1 MNIKKYFIFL
11 FIFFICSCSN
21 TISNREASFS
31 IYNSVMNKNYQEAL
45 QMAQSDNFYSD
56 ENSKLLKLLDIATLQ
71 YLNKNF
77 YQSLKYF
84 EKAKELS
91 DNLYTKSLSR
101 KALSAWDA
109 NLDIYYGETYELSLI
124 RFYIS
129 LVNYNIYQQGFY
141 EEYIDENGIII
152 PKKELTNNEKLFHLN
167 YARSI
172 IIEWDSFLK
181 SIQNEEYGEAKYK
194 NDLLAKIW
202 GSFIHLEFNDKNDNQ
217 IALQLYKDIDNVLL
231 QNYNMYSIFNQK
243 YSNFNKD
250 FKKLSTLNYRQL
262 YTNYIEETN
271 YSRELQEYAN
281 KNIRNLQ
288 KNRKDNLVV
297 LVKNNLISPKT
308 VKQIEIPFPLTMF
321 GTNGGALY
329 EFAQIIMLTNGNIP
343 YILVEIPEI
352 NINKNINQYRLDVYD
367 LENNQVATT
376 NLVLVEPLSYIAKK
390 ELEDKIVEIQ
400 TKIISR
406 ITTKYLAA
414 IAASY
419 SLYNQDNS
427 MSKFNA
433 LLTFQAS
440 SKLINETSR
449 ADIRYWI
456 TLLSDAQI
464 GGIILPN
471 GKYIIKIIQ
480 NNNEEIYQEEIE
492 INNNTKFIDLNF

>member
-1 MNIKKYFIFL
+1 
-11 FIFFICSCSN
+11 
-21 TISNREASFS
+21 
-31 IYNSVMNKNYQEAL
+31 
-45 QMAQSDNFYSD
+45 
-56 ENSKLLKLLDIATLQ
+56 
-71 YLNKNF
+71 
-77 YQSLKYF
+77 
-84 EKAKELS
+84 
-91 DNLYTKSLSR
+91 
-101 KALSAWDA
+101 
-109 NLDIYYGETYELSLI
+109 
-124 RFYIS
+124 
-129 LVNYNIYQQGFY
+129 
-141 EEYIDENGIII
+141 
-152 PKKELTNNEKLFHLN
+152 
-167 YARSI
+167 
-172 IIEWDSFLK
+172 
-181 SIQNEEYGEAKYK
+181 
-194 NDLLAKIW
+194 
-202 GSFIHLEFNDKNDNQ
+202 
-217 IALQLYKDIDNVLL
+217 
-231 QNYNMYSIFNQK
+231 MYSIFNQK

-321 GTNGGALY
+321 GTNGSALY
-329 EFAQIIMLTNGNIP
+329 EFAQIIMLTNGDIP

-376 NLVLVEPLSYIAKK
+376 NLVLIEPLSYIAKK

-427 MSKFNA
+427 MSKFSA
-433 LLTFQAS
+433 LLAFQAS

>member
-21 TISNREASFS
+21 TINNREASVS

-91 DNLYTKSLSR
+91 DDLYTKSLSR

-152 PKKELTNNEKLFHLN
+152 PKKELTNSEKLFHLN

-181 SIQNEEYGEAKYK
+181 SIQNEEYGKAKYK

-217 IALQLYKDIDNVLL
+217 IALQLYKDMDNVLL
-231 QNYNMYSIFNQK
+231 
-243 YSNFNKD
+243 
-250 FKKLSTLNYRQL
+250 
-262 YTNYIEETN
+262 
-271 YSRELQEYAN
+271 
-281 KNIRNLQ
+281 
-288 KNRKDNLVV
+288 
-297 LVKNNLISPKT
+297 
-308 VKQIEIPFPLTMF
+308 
-321 GTNGGALY
+321 
-329 EFAQIIMLTNGNIP
+329 
-343 YILVEIPEI
+343 
-352 NINKNINQYRLDVYD
+352 
-367 LENNQVATT
+367 
-376 NLVLVEPLSYIAKK
+376 
-390 ELEDKIVEIQ
+390 
-400 TKIISR
+400 
-406 ITTKYLAA
+406 
-414 IAASY
+414 
-419 SLYNQDNS
+419 
-427 MSKFNA
+427 
-433 LLTFQAS
+433 
-440 SKLINETSR
+440 
-449 ADIRYWI
+449 
-456 TLLSDAQI
+456 
-464 GGIILPN
+464 
-471 GKYIIKIIQ
+471 
-480 NNNEEIYQEEIE
+480 
-492 INNNTKFIDLNF
+492 